1 MNSIVIHYQEL
12 ALKGKNRPWFIGRL
26 VRNLRRALADLDVV
40 EVRALMGRI
49 EVKLGPGTSREQA
62 GDRIRRTF
70 GIANFSYARRTALD
84 LGVITRAILGDLA
97 DHTCRSFRVSVRRA
111 DKRFPMTSPQ
121 VEREVGGQIKAAR
134 GWTVDLDDAELT
146 VHVELLSNEAFYFFG
161 KERGPGGLP
170 TGTAG
175 RVTCLLSGGIDSPVA
190 AHRMM
195 KRGCA
200 VNFVHFHSYPILSR
214 ASIEKA
220 RELVRLLTTWQQ
232 RSRLYLVAFGDLQ
245 QQVVLA
251 VPGPMRVIVYRR
263 LMLRIAEKIALARG
277 AKALITGDVV
287 GQVASQ
293 TLENLQVIGSVATL
307 PVFRPLIGM
316 DKEEIMAEAQRI
328 GSFAISIIPDQD
340 CCTLFTP
347 RNPLT
352 RGRLAT
358 VEAAERALPIDELV
372 ESAVAGAVVEEFEF
386 PVVGSVVSPRLATGS
401 GQ

>member
-386 PVVGSVVSPRLATGS
+386 PVVGSVVSPRLHAAGS
-401 GQ
+401 